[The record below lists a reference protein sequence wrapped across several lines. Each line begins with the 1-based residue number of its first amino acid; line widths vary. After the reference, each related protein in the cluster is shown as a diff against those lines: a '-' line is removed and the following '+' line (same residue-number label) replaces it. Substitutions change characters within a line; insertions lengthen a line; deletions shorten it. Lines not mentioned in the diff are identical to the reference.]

1 MKIYVILIAMFLL
14 KPLGA
19 QDAYTLETCETDI
32 SENVPEFF
40 QKYFHCV
47 TARLSESG
55 NYVNLYYDGT
65 APYESWYWEQG
76 HPNNI
81 DYVAQE
87 ESSFQVQGGFIEAA
101 DYVISIPV
109 YPGTGIWEARGLTID
124 AGLVDGDVETSNEE
138 YPMGSV
144 GSSLSGVNM
153 FNPCAAPGDY
163 IEEEQYSFD
172 YYNGH
177 PAGNMGNYH
186 YHTNSNG
193 PLEVLEYKG
202 LINTPTTGSAEI
214 EVFGIMCDGV
224 VVLGCTELD
233 GSPPDPQTMDA
244 QNGHVMDMVD
254 ELGVTMLSNRYHTHI
269 CYDQITD
276 DDTDDMNQGVGN
288 GYPDH
293 EFTPEISYYKTPGQ
307 YTMPPPGQQDNDRCE
322 HLSSPLEPDGALG
335 LDDIDAVPVSF
346 VLYDNY
352 PNPFNPITVLNYDIP
367 ENSFVNVT
375 IYNMTGRRV
384 KTLVNANQSAGF
396 KSVVWD
402 ATNFVGQPVATGVY
416 FYRIVAGDFVQMK
429 KMVFVK

>member
-124 AGLVDGDVETSNEE
+124 EELVDGDVETSNEE

-163 IEEEQYSFD
+163 IEEEQYSF
-172 YYNGH
+172 
-177 PAGNMGNYH
+177 
-186 YHTNSNG
+186 
-193 PLEVLEYKG
+193 
-202 LINTPTTGSAEI
+202 
-214 EVFGIMCDGV
+214 
-224 VVLGCTELD
+224 
-233 GSPPDPQTMDA
+233 
-244 QNGHVMDMVD
+244 
-254 ELGVTMLSNRYHTHI
+254 
-269 CYDQITD
+269 
-276 DDTDDMNQGVGN
+276 
-288 GYPDH
+288 
-293 EFTPEISYYKTPGQ
+293 
-307 YTMPPPGQQDNDRCE
+307 
-322 HLSSPLEPDGALG
+322 
-335 LDDIDAVPVSF
+335 
-346 VLYDNY
+346 
-352 PNPFNPITVLNYDIP
+352 
-367 ENSFVNVT
+367 
-375 IYNMTGRRV
+375 
-384 KTLVNANQSAGF
+384 
-396 KSVVWD
+396 
-402 ATNFVGQPVATGVY
+402 
-416 FYRIVAGDFVQMK
+416 
-429 KMVFVK
+429 